1 MGQGI
6 KEYFLVAAAPELGL
20 EEQQVWAKKRGG
32 CVHSV
37 SQNQSL
43 TRFLD
48 ECMIPQLDLWAWV
61 RGEKLGMDLRALH
74 MPPKCSVMSPL

>member
-32 CVHSV
+32 CVLSV
-37 SQNQSL
+37 SQNQPL
-43 TRFLD
+43 T
-48 ECMIPQLDLWAWV
+48 
-61 RGEKLGMDLRALH
+61 
-74 MPPKCSVMSPL
+74 

>member
-6 KEYFLVAAAPELGL
+6 KEYFLVMAAPELGRSSRFGQRKG
-20 EEQQVWAKKRGG
+20 EDV
-32 CVHSV
+32 CTM

-43 TRFLD
+43 TQFLD
-48 ECMIPQLDLWAWV
+48 EYMIPQLDLWAWV